1 MKGSDTVTADLRA
14 RTVLSSH
21 PSPASWPYSKGAC
34 EASQGAKL
42 HSPLATESSA
52 LRNDLDPAINAHI
65 DRALAGAVAN
75 ADEVEALK
83 ARIAPGGGVMAS
95 INKSGQSDAAPL
107 TEEVA
112 AAAKAGAMGAI
123 FYNYGLLRE
132 EELGFIG
139 EALAHVR
146 AGG

>member
-1 MKGSDTVTADLRA
+1 VADLIHESA
-14 RTVLSSH
+14 
-21 PSPASWPYSKGAC
+21 
-34 EASQGAKL
+34 AKL

-52 LRNDLDPAINAHI
+52 LRDDLDPAINAHI
-65 DRALAGAVAN
+65 DRALTGAVAS
-75 ADEVEALK
+75 ADEVDAMK
-83 ARIAPGGGVMAS
+83 AQIAPGGGVMAS

-107 TEEVA
+107 TEEVS

-139 EALAHVR
+139 DALGHVR
-146 AGG
+146 SGN

>member
-1 MKGSDTVTADLRA
+1 MRD
-14 RTVLSSH
+14 
-21 PSPASWPYSKGAC
+21 
-34 EASQGAKL
+34 
-42 HSPLATESSA
+42 
-52 LRNDLDPAINAHI
+52 DLDPAINAHI
-65 DRALAGAVAN
+65 DRALAGAVTSV
-75 ADEVEALK
+75 DEVEAMK
-83 ARIAPGGGVMAS
+83 AQIAPGGGVMAS

-107 TEEVA
+107 TEDVA

-146 AGG
+146 TKP